1 MAVDAVLGEPV
12 SGQIPCYQ
20 GNLQGILQNSP
31 RQQLAGLQ
39 LSQWIYAAYHHRRQ
53 TWPAKEQ
60 GIKFDLSGNC
70 FCLAG

>member
-12 SGQIPCYQ
+12 SSPIPCYQ

-39 LSQWIYAAYHHRRQ
+39 LSQWIDAAYHHRCQ

-60 GIKFDLSGNC
+60 GIKLIYQGIVF
-70 FCLAG
+70 A